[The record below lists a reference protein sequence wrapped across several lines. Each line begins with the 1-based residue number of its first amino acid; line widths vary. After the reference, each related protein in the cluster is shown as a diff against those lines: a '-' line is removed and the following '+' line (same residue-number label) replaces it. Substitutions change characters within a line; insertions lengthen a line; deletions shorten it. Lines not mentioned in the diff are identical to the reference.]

1 MTLTGLEAD
10 ITRLLGMESPAELCY
25 PKVPTYTG
33 MWSQS
38 GGNTRDQGGSDDNNN
53 IGIWDGNLNLEVQ

>member
-1 MTLTGLEAD
+1 MTLTRLEAD
-10 ITRLLGMESPAELCY
+10 ITRLLGMEAPAELCY

-38 GGNTRDQGGSDDNNN
+38 GGNTGDRGGSDDNM
-53 IGIWDGNLNLEVQ
+53 GW